1 MSNHSIRALL
11 TTAISF
17 LPTLAM
23 AHTGHGETSGFAH
36 GFSHPLGGL
45 DHVIVMVMVGVL
57 AARLGGRA
65 FWLVPASFVAVMAIS
80 GVAGLAFSDLPFVEL
95 GIALSIVALGAAVAF
110 NLKATIAAAMA
121 LVGFFAVFHGAAHG
135 AEMPETI
142 DGFAY
147 GAGFISATALLHAA
161 GIAGG
166 LLLGRNDKAN
176 GAALVR
182 GLGGGASLAGVAILT
197 GLL

>member
-1 MSNHSIRALL
+1 MSKYGIRALL
-11 TTAISF
+11 ATAVVL
-17 LPTLAM
+17 LPGLAM
-23 AHTGHGETSGFAH
+23 AHTGHGETAGLAH
-36 GFSHPLGGL
+36 GFAHPLGGL
-45 DHVIVMVMVGVL
+45 DHVLAMIMVGVL

-65 FWLVPASFVAVMAIS
+65 LWLVPASFVAVMAIS
-80 GVAGLAFSDLPFVEL
+80 GAVGLALSDLPIVEL
-95 GIALSIVALGAAVAF
+95 GIALSVVALGAVIAF
-110 NLKATIAAAMA
+110 NLKATVAAAMA

-135 AEMPETI
+135 AEMPETV

-147 GAGFISATALLHAA
+147 GAGFIAATALLHAA

-166 LLLGRNDKAN
+166 LLLGRNDGAT

-182 GLGGGASLAGVAILT
+182 GLGGSASLAGLGLLT